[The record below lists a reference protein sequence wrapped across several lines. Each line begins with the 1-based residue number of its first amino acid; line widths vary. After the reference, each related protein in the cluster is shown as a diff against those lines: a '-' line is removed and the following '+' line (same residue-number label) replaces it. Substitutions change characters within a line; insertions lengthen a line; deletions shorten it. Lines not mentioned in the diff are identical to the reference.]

1 MKKILCHIAF
11 FVCYILVLVG
21 FNRSLDF
28 AKPADYPEG
37 FEYAKAEVVTV
48 LEENM
53 GADPDYDYIRI
64 GKQVFQMKLLSG
76 SYKGKIIETINFV
89 TRTTPLE
96 GTVGTR
102 YIVGSYDG
110 FITSSILSYE
120 RSGIIMVLAALFI
133 FLVVL
138 YGRAKGAA
146 SVAALV
152 ITLLNVVFLF
162 MPMLINGVPAI
173 LAAIVV
179 VLLSTLY
186 TMVVLN
192 GFCKKSLIA
201 TACCTGCTA
210 FAGLLAW
217 LTGIVGNITTL
228 NTPEVEQLLFV
239 TEYTNFHI
247 DNLLT
252 AGILIASMGAV
263 MDTCMSLVS
272 SLFEL
277 KDQNPDMTATQLR
290 RSGMNIGRDIMG
302 TMTNTLI
309 LAFVGSSLNLVV
321 IYYMYCTPAIS
332 LLNSDFI
339 LVEALKGLVSSIA
352 VVISIPAATMVTAFV
367 LGKPGSH
374 HNAAIK

>member
-1 MKKILCHIAF
+1 MKKLLCHIAF
-11 FVCYILVLVG
+11 FVCYILLLVG

-28 AKPADYPEG
+28 TKPADYPEG

-53 GADPDYDYIRI
+53 GADPDYDYIWI
-64 GKQVFQMKLLSG
+64 GKQAFQMKLLSG
-76 SYKGKIIETINFV
+76 PYRGKTIETINYV

-110 FITSSILSYE
+110 FITSSIMSYE
-120 RSGIIMVLAALFI
+120 RSGIIMVLAALFV

-146 SVAALV
+146 SIAALV

-192 GFCKKSLIA
+192 GLCKKSLIA

-228 NTPEVEQLLFV
+228 STPEVEQLLFV
-239 TEYTNFHI
+239 TEYTDFRI

-277 KDQNPDMTATQLR
+277 KAQNPDMTAAQLR

-332 LLNSDFI
+332 LINSDFI

-352 VVISIPAATMVTAFV
+352 VVLSIPAATMVTAIA
-367 LGKPGSH
+367 LGKPGRTDKKSR
-374 HNAAIK
+374 

>member
-1 MKKILCHIAF
+1 MKKLLCHIAF
-11 FVCYILVLVG
+11 FVCYIVVLVG
-21 FNRSLDF
+21 FNRALDF
-28 AKPADYPEG
+28 TKPADYPEG
-37 FEYAKAEVVTV
+37 FEYAKAEVVTI

-64 GKQVFQMKLLSG
+64 GKQAFQMKLLSG
-76 SYKGKIIETINFV
+76 PYRGKTIETINYV

-110 FITSSILSYE
+110 FITSSIMSYE
-120 RSGIIMVLAALFI
+120 RSGIIMVLAALFA

-146 SVAALV
+146 SIAALV

-173 LAAIVV
+173 LAAIAV

-239 TEYTNFHI
+239 TEYTDFRI

-277 KDQNPDMTATQLR
+277 KAQNPDMTAAQLR

-321 IYYMYCTPAIS
+321 IYYMYCTPVIS
-332 LLNSDFI
+332 LINSDFI

-352 VVISIPAATMVTAFV
+352 VVLSIPAATMVTAIA
-367 LGKPGSH
+367 LGKPERTDRKSR
-374 HNAAIK
+374 